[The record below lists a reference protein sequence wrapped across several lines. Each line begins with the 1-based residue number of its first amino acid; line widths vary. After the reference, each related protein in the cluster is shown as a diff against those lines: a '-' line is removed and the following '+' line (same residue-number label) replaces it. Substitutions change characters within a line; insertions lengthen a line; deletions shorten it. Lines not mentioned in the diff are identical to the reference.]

1 MSSLDERISAA
12 TGWLTRNQMPD
23 SQGGAG
29 WGWVPDV
36 PPNPQNTAEVVCAL
50 TTARRRVPRVD
61 EVSRLVRRA
70 VVHREEGGDWAFQ
83 APIDLAWK
91 IRGLRCLGVDA
102 ADIDITACRD
112 ALVAEQDADSG
123 GWRMSSRVGPISVTA
138 TATAVQALTGVSQP
152 NDVFMR
158 SAERGIKFLVSTTLA
173 RDPRVE
179 PLYACAHIA
188 STLAR
193 PEISSLGG
201 KRFERARDL
210 SVERILAG
218 LRRQETHIGEEA
230 FQRDNQAETW
240 RHLTLHL
247 SVGAVVAA
255 DPRTI
260 FDPAVRQALSELLDL
275 QETTRQHAQHGGFRT
290 SMSGFVTSYATTQAL
305 EAMTNIRTSLNESI
319 NTAKV
324 FDLVCRADGV
334 HHADAQRLIST
345 RGRELVMNSHAGA
358 ALLAVGGASG
368 LTIALLAVA
377 FADDLGEAGS
387 RALVVWG
394 VLFVA
399 LGTFAGISTRLP
411 SVPNGRIAAAVFA
424 AYTAVVLPIVT
435 FLLS

>member
-1 MSSLDERISAA
+1 MSSLDERIRAA
-12 TGWLTRNQMPD
+12 TEWLNNNQMPD
-23 SQGGAG
+23 GQGGAG

-50 TTARRRVPRVD
+50 TTACRRIPRVD

-70 VVHREEGGDWAFQ
+70 VVHRDEGGDWAFQ

-112 ALVAEQDADSG
+112 ALIAEQDTDSG
-123 GWRMSSRVGPISVTA
+123 GWRMSSRVGPISITA
-138 TATAVQALTGVSQP
+138 TATAVRALTGIAQP
-152 NDVFMR
+152 DEVAMG
-158 SAERGIKFLVSTTLA
+158 SAERGIKFLVSATLA

-193 PEISSLGG
+193 PEISALGG

-230 FQRDNQAETW
+230 FQRDNQSETW

-290 SMSGFVTSYATTQAL
+290 SMSGFVTSYATTQAM
-305 EAMTNIRTSLNESI
+305 EAMTNVRTSLNESV
-319 NTAKV
+319 NPAKV

-345 RGRELVMNSHAGA
+345 RGRALVMNSHAGA

-399 LGTFAGISTRLP
+399 LGTLAGISTRLP

-424 AYTAVVLPIVT
+424 AYTAVVLPVVT